1 VVGRPDE
8 GWLLASFEPHRD
20 RTTRQAAASL
30 EGQPQRRQG
39 IRETTHQAPRR
50 YEHRSICNR
59 CSHQGIIRRVSL
71 GNFGASILFVSAF
84 VLLDGVLNTRFSRD
98 EPYEGN
104 FRVLFA
110 IMRFRGRW
118 ETRIAPVMAAVGISL
133 MLGDYLT

>member
-1 VVGRPDE
+1 
-8 GWLLASFEPHRD
+8 
-20 RTTRQAAASL
+20 
-30 EGQPQRRQG
+30 
-39 IRETTHQAPRR
+39 
-50 YEHRSICNR
+50 
-59 CSHQGIIRRVSL
+59 VSL